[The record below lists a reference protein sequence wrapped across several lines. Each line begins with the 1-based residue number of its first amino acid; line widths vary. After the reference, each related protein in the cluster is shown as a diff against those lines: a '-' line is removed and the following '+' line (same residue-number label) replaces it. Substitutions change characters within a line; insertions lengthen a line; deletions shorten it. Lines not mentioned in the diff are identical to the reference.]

1 MQNGKRTRVWGSGAA
16 ALAALVLL
24 GLTVGLP
31 EDHGCGGP
39 AAPEAEVLQ
48 DDLAATCSAKA
59 PMRVRFY
66 MIEQGLSALV
76 ELPDGRRIL
85 VDTGASST
93 APGCGNAACKNAH
106 DNLVANLRKDLAGK
120 PIDLLWITHQHEDH
134 IGGAADLLAKFKVKS
149 YVDNGR
155 AADAADVAAAH
166 AAAQAAHVPMQVI
179 APAHAAMPIT
189 STMAVRIRPIV
200 PSSWVKTCNSDENM
214 CSIGLRIDYCG
225 SSVLFTGDAE
235 LQEEK
240 NLDPLGPATLLQLGH
255 HGSDTST
262 GPDFLAKIAPK
273 IAVVSAGRPG
283 FGMNRSYCHPRAS
296 TIQAVTKFLGGPGT
310 KTLLAFDGN
319 VNCMGSGPT
328 NWLAVPTSDRLF
340 ATERDGDLSFVTHG
354 DGTFTR
360 E

>member
-1 MQNGKRTRVWGSGAA
+1 MQGPKKSRRWGGGAA
-16 ALAALVLL
+16 VLASLILI

-31 EDHGCGGP
+31 EEHGCGGP
-39 AAPEAEVLQ
+39 LAEDQLE
-48 DDLAATCSAKA
+48 DDLTATCSSKA

-85 VDTGASST
+85 VDAGASST

-106 DNLVANLRKDLAGK
+106 DNLVANLHRDLAGK
-120 PIDLLWITHQHEDH
+120 PIDLMWITHQHEDH
-134 IGGAADLLAKFKVKS
+134 IGGAADLLSKFTVKS

-155 AADAADVAAAH
+155 AAAAADVAAAH
-166 AAAQAAHVPMQVI
+166 TAAQAAHVPISTVSPVQ
-179 APAHAAMPIT
+179 
-189 STMAVRIRPIV
+189 STMPVKSTKGIRIRPMV
-200 PSSWVKTCNSDENM
+200 PTSWVKTCDSDENI
-214 CSIGLRIDYCG
+214 CSIGLRIDYCS

-235 LQEEK
+235 FQEEK
-240 NLDPLGPATLLQLGH
+240 QLDPMGPATLLQLGH

-262 GPDFLAKIAPK
+262 GPAFLAKIAPK
-273 IAVVSAGRPG
+273 IAVISAGRPG

-296 TIQAVTKFLGGPGT
+296 TVKAVTQFLGGPGS

-319 VNCMGSGPT
+319 VSCMGSGPT
-328 NWLAVPTSDRLF
+328 NWLSIPASDQLY

-354 DGTFTR
+354 DGVFTR